1 MSVFL
6 RVQNNIATR
15 EPIPDFLPREPES
28 LVDLSWTPVELGV
41 QDCAWWPEENIEGE
55 LGVNKKWGAEVLTVD
70 AARKVVT
77 VARKQVAMTTAE
89 KAARD
94 SAIAAEWAER
104 IATRRWSAETSGTT
118 FGGMAIDTDDRS
130 KLLINGAA
138 LRADRSADYV
148 LRWKTSQGFVD
159 LTAEQV
165 LAVADAVSEH
175 VQLCFDREDA
185 LLGAV
190 AEGSIT
196 AVMLEEGWPA

>member
-1 MSVFL
+1 MIK
-6 RVQNNIATR
+6 VQNNIATR
-15 EPIPDFLPREPES
+15 APIPAFLVSPYLLPES
-28 LVDLSWTPVELGV
+28 LADLSWSDPSYGV
-41 QDCAWWPEENIEGE
+41 QDCAWWPAENIEGD
-55 LGVNKKWGAEVLTVD
+55 LGVNKKWGAEVLTVVPE
-70 AARKVVT
+70 RQVVQ

-104 IATRRWSAETSGTT
+104 IATRRWIAETSGTT

-185 LLGAV
+185 LLGSV

-196 AVMLEEGWPA
+196 AEMLEEGWPA